1 MRLRPALLALMLLTV
16 ALPRPVLAV
25 DPPYEPQMERLAEV
39 LGSLYFLNPL
49 CKPGA
54 TDWRSQMADLVKLD
68 EPDED
73 RQQRLFGAFN
83 TGYAA
88 YSRLYRNCTPSAQE
102 ALARLL
108 IEAEA
113 TARDIHARYAE

>member
-1 MRLRPALLALMLLTV
+1 MRRLPHLLLLILAVAVPQPA
-16 ALPRPVLAV
+16 LAV

-49 CKPGA
+49 CRPGA
-54 TDWRSQMADLVKLD
+54 TDWRAQMAELIKLD
-68 EPDED
+68 QPDDD
-73 RQQRLFGAFN
+73 RQARLFGSFN
-83 TGYAA
+83 AGFAA
-88 YSRLYRNCTPSAQE
+88 YSRLYRTCTPSAAE

-113 TARDIHARYAE
+113 TARDIQ